1 MSEQVF
7 LPARPGEA
15 DDERR
20 LREALNRNAAAMLR
34 SLDASIALRTAPPE
48 AQRMRH
54 LARNDMIS
62 SLLKAMHAYAI
73 TQARAEA

>member
-1 MSEQVF
+1 MSEQGF
-7 LPARPGEA
+7 LPARPGET

-34 SLDASIALRTAPPE
+34 SLDAAIALRTAPSE

-54 LARNDMIS
+54 LARGDMTS
-62 SLLKAMHAYAI
+62 ALLKAMHAYAL